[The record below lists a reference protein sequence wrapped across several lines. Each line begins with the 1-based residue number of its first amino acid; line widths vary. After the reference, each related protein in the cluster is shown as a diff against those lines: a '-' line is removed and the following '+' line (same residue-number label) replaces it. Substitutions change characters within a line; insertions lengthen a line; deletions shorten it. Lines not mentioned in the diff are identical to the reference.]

1 MPAGSGVSPHWGV
14 EEGLVPPG
22 YQSESML
29 GAPQEQTPNTDHG
42 KLMQGHGPQD
52 HVLTSP

>member
-1 MPAGSGVSPHWGV
+1 
-14 EEGLVPPG
+14 
-22 YQSESML
+22 ML